1 MHVETIG
8 VLRKRYE
15 SLEGKYHNA
24 MTVASSYPPIN
35 SSYFLELLD
44 VTKAFD
50 TEIYIYI
57 YMNDKNTGSVAIRFD
72 LQLWINQNLRTE
84 NSRSRIHIIRFF
96 PDKLSVLTPIS
107 QDTIFSLGAKYDISI
122 SRNLSLLFKI
132 HQSGLAPHFTKLR
145 NVFSTP
151 HTTR

>member
-1 MHVETIG
+1 
-8 VLRKRYE
+8 
-15 SLEGKYHNA
+15 

-72 LQLWINQNLRTE
+72 LQL
-84 NSRSRIHIIRFF
+84 
-96 PDKLSVLTPIS
+96 
-107 QDTIFSLGAKYDISI
+107 
-122 SRNLSLLFKI
+122 
-132 HQSGLAPHFTKLR
+132 
-145 NVFSTP
+145 
-151 HTTR
+151 